1 MMRTV
6 EHLPLRPGAG
16 AHEHLHQP
24 VRQTAVDADFPR
36 ARFHLAT
43 QVLHHEFD
51 FPVIYYGDRVV
62 QVSLSAENAKEI
74 CFPAANPYG
83 ARRIIVIFAAGS

>member
-24 VRQTAVDADFPR
+24 VRQTAV
-36 ARFHLAT
+36 